1 MTSLDEAQKKGI
13 VLGLKDAT
21 AQLRERLDVD
31 ELLSRY
37 PKTFNLFL
45 LALAELQDETK
56 SNNDKMGWFQIAGR
70 LIPCFGVPA
79 AKIHDEQVFMGF
91 P

>member
-13 VLGLKDAT
+13 TLGLKDAT
-21 AQLRERLDVD
+21 GQLRERLDVD
-31 ELLSRY
+31 ELQLRY

-45 LALAELQDETK
+45 LALAELQDEAK

-70 LIPCFGVPA
+70 LIPRFYTLATNAC
-79 AKIHDEQVFMGF
+79 IQ
-91 P
+91 

>member
-13 VLGLKDAT
+13 VLGLNVAT
-21 AQLRERLDVD
+21 VQLRERLDVD

-70 LIPCFGVPA
+70 LIPCF
-79 AKIHDEQVFMGF
+79 
-91 P
+91 